1 MPTKFSP
8 PLSARLGAIPIHIKI
23 GEVETLRTENWQVIP
38 DDRQTRIE
46 TIGGVVVQDFGYIAE
61 GESFSCNVTVPSA
74 GANAIAAYWHNRTF
88 VPVIDVNG
96 TAIGDMRV
104 VVKKYGYVEH
114 FEDHIWAEI
123 ELWRV

>member
-1 MPTKFSP
+1 M
-8 PLSARLGAIPIHIKI
+8 RLGAITIHIKI
-23 GEVETLRTENWQVIP
+23 GEIETLRTENWQIIP

-46 TIGGVVVQDFGYIAE
+46 TIGGVVVQDFGHVE
-61 GESFSCNVTVPSA
+61 GGDSYSCKIIVESA
-74 GANAIAAYWHNRTF
+74 GANAIAACWHNRIL

-104 VVKKYGYVEH
+104 VIKKYGYVEH